1 MTLVQLEYI
10 LALNKCR
17 NFVQAADMC
26 FVTQPAMT
34 IQVKTLENSL
44 GVTIF
49 DRSKKPIEPTEIGEK
64 IIEQALFV
72 LQEAQKIH
80 EIIKEYKAETDGE
93 LKIGIIPTLA
103 PYLLPLFVHNFS
115 EKYPEVQLSFYED
128 LTENLESKIKNG
140 MLDAMISTT
149 QTNAENFRVIPMF
162 YERIYCY
169 VSSKHPLYEK
179 DTLAQQD
186 LKLQD
191 LALLSES
198 DSFRKKAIDIC
209 DIDYEALT
217 HKKFYYEGS
226 SLESLKTIIQ
236 LQGGITLLPELAV
249 VDLLQ
254 KEAKCIKEIHNPNAV
269 REVSMVISKSFAK
282 KSLIE
287 KLIVEIQNA
296 IPSQM
301 KKVQINPKIW
311 K

>member
-17 NFVQAADMC
+17 NFVQAAEMC

-34 IQVKTLENSL
+34 IQVKTLENDL
-44 GVTIF
+44 GVIIF
-49 DRSKKPIEPTEIGEK
+49 DRSKKPIEPTEVGQK

-72 LQEAQKIH
+72 VQEAQKIQ
-80 EIIKEYKAETDGE
+80 ELIKEYKAETDGE

-103 PYLLPLFVHNFS
+103 PYLLPLFVQNFS
-115 EKYPEVQLSFYED
+115 DKYPEVSLSFFED
-128 LTENLESKIKNG
+128 LTENLEGKIKSG
-140 MLDAMISTT
+140 RIDAMISTT
-149 QTNAENFRVIPMF
+149 QSNADNFRVIPMF
-162 YERIYCY
+162 YERIYGF
-169 VSSKHPLYEK
+169 VSAKHPLYQKES
-179 DTLAQQD
+179 LAQQD

-191 LALLSES
+191 MALLSES

-209 DIDYEALT
+209 DIDYEELT
-217 HKKFYYEGS
+217 YKKFYYEGS

-236 LQGGITLLPELAV
+236 LQGGMTLLPELAV
-249 VDLLQ
+249 ADLLQ
-254 KEAKCIKEIHNPNAV
+254 KNAKCVKVIQNQNAV

-296 IPSQM
+296 IPAEM
-301 KKVQINPKIW
+301 KRIQISPKIW